1 VNKIIALFFLIVFV
15 GCQNKP
21 TKVLEETVNVFAKDS
36 VMIDTRSAFE
46 YASFH
51 IEGSANLNT
60 SDYLIL
66 KDPKKKTYVFDPD
79 LAQTI
84 ERLAKRGISLEKKI
98 YLIGDKSDSIENKKW
113 QWLLKSIE
121 VEDVVLVDFTEFRKD
136 YKNGRFAKAKS
147 ERPWFLKTSEEFQ
160 KEFIIKKA
168 KDCFVKWSD
177 KLCK

>member
-1 VNKIIALFFLIVFV
+1 VLKIVALSCLIIFV
-15 GCQNKP
+15 GCQSKP

-66 KDPKKKTYVFDPD
+66 KDPKKKTYIMDPD
-79 LAQTI
+79 LTQTI
-84 ERLAKRGISLEKKI
+84 ERLAKRGISPEKKI
-98 YLIGDKSDSIENKKW
+98 YLIGNRADSTENKKW
-113 QWLLKSIE
+113 QWLLKSLE
-121 VEDVVLVDFTEFRKD
+121 VEDVVLVEFAEFRKEF
-136 YKNGRFAKAKS
+136 KNGRYAQAKS
-147 ERPWFLKTSEEFQ
+147 ERPWYLKTSEEFQ
-160 KEFIIKKA
+160 KEFIIKKS
-168 KDCFVKWSD
+168 KECFIKWSD